1 MQLFSTSTILEV
13 SKECT
18 IRLFQFAANNT
29 MAFYITT
36 LQKNSQA
43 GFLLYKT
50 DHKLVLLLLL
60 YRSNLVTSTATSI
73 SCLYDDNNIIMY
85 TPNVDSISDK

>member
-43 GFLLYKT
+43 GFLLYKA
-50 DHKLVLLLLL
+50 DHKLVRLLLL

-85 TPNVDSISDK
+85 TPNVDFISDK